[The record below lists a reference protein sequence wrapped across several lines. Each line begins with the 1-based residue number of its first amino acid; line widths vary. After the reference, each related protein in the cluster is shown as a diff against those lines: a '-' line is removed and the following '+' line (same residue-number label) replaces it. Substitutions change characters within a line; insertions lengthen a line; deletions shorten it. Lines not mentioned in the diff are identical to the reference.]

1 MGDPGPRIGVANGKE
16 ECIKAVRQRFKE
28 GSDVIKI
35 MATGGVLD
43 VLANGS
49 GAEFTE
55 EEMRTIV
62 QTASD
67 YGLKVMAHAHGA
79 EGIKRALRAGVASIE
94 HGTYIDDECIE
105 LFKKTGAFYV
115 PTVIAGKSVAD
126 SAKIPNYFPPV
137 VAKKAMEIGPRIQST
152 LSKAYKAG
160 VKIAWHRC
168 GVYKHGK
175 N

>member
-1 MGDPGPRIGVANGKE
+1 MGDPGPRIGVANGAD

-55 EEMRTIV
+55 DEIRAIV
-62 QTASD
+62 QTAGD

-79 EGIKRALRAGVASIE
+79 EGIKEHCAPAL
-94 HGTYIDDECIE
+94 H
-105 LFKKTGAFYV
+105 LL
-115 PTVIAGKSVAD
+115 
-126 SAKIPNYFPPV
+126 N
-137 VAKKAMEIGPRIQST
+137 MEPLSMTNARI
-152 LSKAYKAG
+152 
-160 VKIAWHRC
+160 V
-168 GVYKHGK
+168 
-175 N
+175 